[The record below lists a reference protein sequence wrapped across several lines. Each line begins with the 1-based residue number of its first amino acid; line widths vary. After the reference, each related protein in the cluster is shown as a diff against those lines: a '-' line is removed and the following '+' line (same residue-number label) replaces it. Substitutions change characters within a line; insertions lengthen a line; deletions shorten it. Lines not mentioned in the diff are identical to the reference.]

1 MTHLSDDELVLHYY
15 GELSSA
21 EQARTESHLSAC
33 RDCQQGYAR
42 LQRVMA
48 AVDSSMFADAPA
60 GFERTAWARLEP
72 ALGVRRGR
80 LAWFAWSPGLA
91 WVAAIVLLV
100 AGAFAAGRL
109 THPTAP
115 TATMSA
121 RAGTN
126 EAARQ
131 RVLLVDLGEHL
142 DQSQRVLV
150 ELASAEAD
158 PQGLDI
164 SRERDRA
171 QQLLAANRLY
181 RQTAV
186 NAGDPAM
193 ASLLEDLERVLVDVA
208 AGPATMSKGDL
219 DSIQKRISD
228 KALLFKVGVVST
240 QVHERERAAFRER
253 RPLDTTKG

>member
-1 MTHLSDDELVLHYY
+1 
-15 GELSSA
+15 
-21 EQARTESHLSAC
+21 
-33 RDCQQGYAR
+33 
-42 LQRVMA
+42 MA

-72 ALGVRRGR
+72 ALDVRRGS
-80 LAWFAWSPGLA
+80 LAWFAWSPARLA
-91 WVAAIVLLV
+91 WVGAIALIVAA
-100 AGAFAAGRL
+100 AFAAGRL
-109 THPTAP
+109 THETAP
-115 TATMSA
+115 APTTTA
-121 RAGTN
+121 RAGSDET
-126 EAARQ
+126 ARQ

-150 ELASAEAD
+150 ELASAEANPD
-158 PQGLDI
+158 GLDI
-164 SRERDRA
+164 STERDRA

-181 RQTAV
+181 RETAV

-208 AGPATMSKGDL
+208 AGPTTMSKGDL

-228 KALLFKVGVVST
+228 KELLFKVGVVST